1 MKNVQG
7 INMALISGENMLL
20 GAHNEKNCKY

>member
-7 INMALISGENMLL
+7 FNMALISGENVLL
-20 GAHNEKNCKY
+20 GAHNEKCTRD